1 MSFEE
6 LEAKKSL
13 AFVLLTLSLFAVV
26 IPTAAA
32 ETMTVENFQVEYDVV
47 GGTVSNILLDSD
59 FIELIVEIESTEDGI
74 LEISFPRDLLDA
86 KFQQQDDIF
95 FVIVEGFETEY
106 VEITNG
112 ADSRTILI
120 PFFLGDTQIEIIG
133 TDAFEV
139 ELEEIILEPEPE
151 PEEIEIPAWIKNNA
165 GWWADGSI
173 GDKDFV
179 QGIQFLITEEI
190 MIIPPT
196 ESGSGSSQPIPAW
209 IKNNA
214 GWWADGSI
222 GDKDFVQGIQFLI
235 TDGIMQI

>member
-32 ETMTVENFQVEYDVV
+32 ETMTVENYQVEYDVV
-47 GGTVSNILLDSD
+47 GGTVSNILLDPD
-59 FIELIVEIESTEDGI
+59 FIELIVEIDSTEDGI

-86 KFQQQDDIF
+86 KFQQHDDIF

-120 PFFLGDTQIEIIG
+120 PFFLGDTLIEIIG

-179 QGIQFLITEEI
+179 SGIQFLITE
-190 MIIPPT
+190 
-196 ESGSGSSQPIPAW
+196 
-209 IKNNA
+209 
-214 GWWADGSI
+214 
-222 GDKDFVQGIQFLI
+222 
-235 TDGIMQI
+235 GIMQL